1 MEKSENQAA
10 KAAET
15 TEPGYTPTTD
25 YIEIAN
31 EFTIIRVRK
40 VLTRNGARLEVT
52 SPKLGFTAYFDPLQ
66 LEALTWV
73 DDKMF
78 SKLLETP
85 WGPGE

>member
-1 MEKSENQAA
+1 MKKSEDETA
-10 KAAET
+10 KTVEM
-15 TEPGYTPTTD
+15 TEPGYTATTD